1 MPLWLAAV
9 LLAAAGRLSA
19 QQRGSTENRTD
30 SEGMKNA
37 FAVVHAG
44 RGERYRMAFC

>member
-1 MPLWLAAV
+1 MPLWPAA
-9 LLAAAGRLSA
+9 AAAGDGHLSA

>member
-30 SEGMKNA
+30 SEGIFHA

-44 RGERYRMAFC
+44 RCERYRMAFC